1 MKVVLVGPV
10 FPYRGGIAHFG
21 AMLAREFEKSHD
33 VSLVNFRR
41 LYPSFL
47 FPGRTQFDD
56 SDSPMKVDSRRII
69 DVLNPFSWWAAGRYI
84 ARVAPDLV
92 VFQWWHPF
100 FAPALRVI
108 ASVARRGSGARI
120 VFLCHNV
127 LPHESSFADR
137 WLIRLGLGA
146 ADAFLVQSL
155 EDGRNLERM
164 MPGARWAFN
173 PHPVYD
179 WFDMGRHDRRSA
191 RDALG
196 VDGRVLLFFGLIR
209 PYKGLDVLL
218 DAFARVAD
226 ELDATLLVV
235 GEFYE
240 DRGRYDAMIER
251 LGIGARLRV
260 VDRYVPNEDVEMYF
274 RAADV
279 AVLPYRSAT
288 QSGIVQTAY
297 SFHLPVIVTRVGGL
311 PDVVRDG
318 ETGYVV
324 TPDDPEALSDAI
336 RRFYGEAAAQRLAG
350 GIRADLD
357 RFSWRHCVETLCRL
371 AAPDGGGDGGNG

>member
-1 MKVVLVGPV
+1 MRVVLVGPV
-10 FPYRGGIAHFG
+10 FPYRGGIAHFS
-21 AMLAREFEKSHD
+21 AMLAREFEKNHE
-33 VSLVNFRR
+33 VFLVNFRR

-47 FPGRTQFDD
+47 FPGKTQYDE
-56 SDSPMKVDSRRII
+56 SNSPMKVESQRVI
-69 DVLNPFSWWAAGRYI
+69 DVLSPFSWLKAGRGI
-84 ARVAPDLV
+84 AALGPDLV

-100 FAPALRVI
+100 FGPALRAISAVVRLG
-108 ASVARRGSGARI
+108 SNARV
-120 VFLCHNV
+120 VFLCHNI
-127 LPHESSFADR
+127 LPHESSILDR
-137 WLIRLGLGA
+137 LLIRVGLGGA
-146 ADAFLVQSL
+146 HGFLVQSR
-155 EDGRNLERM
+155 EDGANLGRIL
-164 MPGARWAFN
+164 PNARWAFN

-179 WFDMGRHDRRSA
+179 GFEMSRFDRHSA
-191 RDALG
+191 RQTLSL
-196 VDGRVLLFFGLIR
+196 DGRVLLFFGLVR

-218 DAFARVAD
+218 RGFARVAD

-240 DRGRYDAMIER
+240 DRGPYDALVEE
-251 LGIGARLRV
+251 LGIGPRVRV

-274 RAADV
+274 KAADV

-297 SFHLPVIVTRVGGL
+297 SFHLPVIVTGVGGL

-324 TPDDPEALSDAI
+324 PPDGPAAIAGAI
-336 RRFYGEAAAQRLAG
+336 RRYFHEGVAPRFAD

-357 RFSWRHCVETLCRL
+357 RFSWRHCVDALC
-371 AAPDGGGDGGNG
+371 AMAGPDGRNG